1 MSNTFKFLNSNTDK
15 KDSAQSLLDTYT
27 DRYTPKQLD
36 RLNSNGGPSVVN
48 NDQYQNVVTNQ
59 SAIDDFNS
67 RDKRRGIAKGGD
79 LDHYGNMYESGQW
92 GTGEKSADDLAKEY
106 GLERSLTRTSKQK
119 GDVDAGHI
127 WGKDASGKDV
137 YIGSTTTDLALGSN
151 QSLIDSHS
159 TQLYDEIN
167 HNEEGTNLSS
177 MGDIQGALLAEWDGG
192 GKSQA
197 PEAITEKV
205 KIEYSP
211 EIQQAKERV
220 AMYENDSLSGKI
232 SDDIYRVEELAEQD
246 QKYDFD
252 SAKQA
257 AGIIAIKNDDKS
269 QEASNLLEN
278 KKSDIKK
285 KYIFKT

>member
-1 MSNTFKFLNSNTDK
+1 MANTFKFLNSNTNQNN
-15 KDSAQSLLDTYT
+15 SAQSLLDKFT

-36 RLNSNGGPSVVN
+36 RLNANGGPSVVN

-59 SAIDDFNS
+59 DEIDALTPS
-67 RDKRRGIAKGGD
+67 DKRRGIAKGGD

-92 GTGEKSADDLAKEY
+92 GTGESSADDLAKKY
-106 GLERSLTRTSKQK
+106 GLERTLTRTTKQK

-137 YIGSTTTDLALGSN
+137 YIGSTNPDLSLGAN
-151 QSLIDSHS
+151 QDLIASHA
-159 TQLYDEIN
+159 TQLYGDEIN
-167 HNEEGTNLSS
+167 HSESGDNLSS

-192 GKSQA
+192 GKA

-232 SDDIYRVEELAEQD
+232 SDDIYRVEELD
-246 QKYDFD
+246 KKYDFD

-269 QEASNLLEN
+269 QEASKNLLEN

-285 KYIFKT
+285 KYLFKT